1 MHAHSGTCSTCCA
14 LCAHHGFED
23 VGMLSV
29 SVQLALAFT
38 LHFVSMKFIFGRA
51 LGLLDSYASH

>member
-14 LCAHHGFED
+14 LCAHNGYED
-23 VGMLSV
+23 VGMLSL

-38 LHFVSMKFIFGRA
+38 LHFVSMRDVHFWQSFGA
-51 LGLLDSYASH
+51 A